1 MVTDPD
7 DKTKLKEEFNNLNEE
22 FEKTPSVFKNNK
34 IFNNWDENDISN
46 WVKSLKRETQ
56 RKDEKE
62 QQNIRRRVFAL
73 LKLEALVVVIKAMEL
88 TFDKP
93 HDVQILAVLLL
104 MGKKNNEG
112 RLAQILTGEGK
123 SLIIA
128 MLAALKVLEGKKVDV
143 VTSSE
148 VLAERDAQYSKF
160 LSFFKLLDVSV

>member
-1 MVTDPD
+1 M
-7 DKTKLKEEFNNLNEE
+7 
-22 FEKTPSVFKNNK
+22 
-34 IFNNWDENDISN
+34 
-46 WVKSLKRETQ
+46 
-56 RKDEKE
+56 
-62 QQNIRRRVFAL
+62 

-160 LSFFKLLDVSV
+160 LSFFKLLDVSVSHNIEKETNDSGPKSCYLCDVVYGTVHTFQADILKDEYKPEGKLNRRYGDTVGEVRILW